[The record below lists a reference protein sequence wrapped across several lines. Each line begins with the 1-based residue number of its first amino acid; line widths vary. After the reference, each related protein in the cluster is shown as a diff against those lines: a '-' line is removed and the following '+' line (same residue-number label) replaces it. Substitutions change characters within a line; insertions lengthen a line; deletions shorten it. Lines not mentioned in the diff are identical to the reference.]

1 VVFAIS
7 SSSAQ
12 LPSPSETAGKTAAQA
27 FKNIQVLKEIPAD
40 QLIPSMQ
47 FIGASLG
54 VECEFCHAGRA
65 FEKDDKKEKQ
75 TARQMITM
83 MFAIN
88 KENFDGR
95 RQVTCYSCHR
105 GSHDV
110 SGTPA
115 ILEAAEASDHAH
127 EVTSPGGTPQNAVKQ
142 EGPSA
147 EQVIDKYLQALGGID
162 ALSNV
167 TTRVEHGH
175 INFGGRNASIDVFA
189 KAPDKR
195 LSVMHMPNGDSIT
208 AFDGKA
214 GWLGN
219 AGHPPRE
226 MNAAENI
233 GAQIDAELSFPQNLK
248 QMFEEFSVGRPE
260 KIGNQDQTVV
270 FGRKK
275 GQPPVKMYFDPQTGF
290 LTRVLRFSETP
301 LGRLPVQVDFSDY
314 REIGKVKVPEEWTL
328 ARPAGRFTIK
338 IDQVDQQK
346 PIADSKFAQPAGAPP
361 ADGGK
366 SQ

>member
-1 VVFAIS
+1 MATLLIYGIS
-7 SSSAQ
+7 SSNAQ

-40 QLIPSMQ
+40 QLVPSMQ
-47 FIGASLG
+47 FISASLG
-54 VECEFCHAGRA
+54 VECEFCHAGGV
-65 FEKDDKKEKQ
+65 FEKDDRKEKQ

-88 KENFDGR
+88 KENFNGR
-95 RQVTCYSCHR
+95 REVTCYSCHH

-115 ILEAAEASDHAH
+115 ILTEAEAMDQAH
-127 EVTSPGGTPQNAVKQ
+127 EVAGGAPGQNAQ
-142 EGPSA
+142 GPSS
-147 EQVIDKYLQALGGID
+147 EQVIDKYLQALGGAE
-162 ALSNV
+162 ALSKVN
-167 TTRVEHGH
+167 TRVEHGH
-175 INFGGRNASIDVFA
+175 INFGGREAAIDVFA

-219 AGHPPRE
+219 GAHPPRE
-226 MNAAENI
+226 MNSAENV

-248 QMFEEFSVGRPE
+248 QMFDEFRVARPE
-260 KIGNQDQTVV
+260 KIGNQDETVV
-270 FGRKK
+270 LGRKK
-275 GQPPVKMYFDPQTGF
+275 GQPPVKMYFDPQSGF
-290 LTRVLRFSETP
+290 LTRVLRFTETP
-301 LGRLPVQVDFSDY
+301 LGRLPVQIDFSDY
-314 REIGKVKVPEEWTL
+314 REVGGVKVPEQWML
-328 ARPAGRFTIK
+328 ARPGGRFTIQ
-338 IDQVDQQK
+338 IDQVDQQQ
-346 PIADSKFAQPAGAPP
+346 PIADSKFAQPAGTP
-361 ADGGK
+361 AGGGK